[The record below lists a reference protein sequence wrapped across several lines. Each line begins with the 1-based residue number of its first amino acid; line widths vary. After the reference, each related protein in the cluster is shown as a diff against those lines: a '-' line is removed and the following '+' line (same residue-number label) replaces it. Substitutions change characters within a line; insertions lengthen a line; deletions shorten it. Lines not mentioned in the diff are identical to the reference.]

1 MSEQLSQSPEHKSEN
16 LDLSA
21 EIEKNLKRAEAEAEK
36 SVAAEK
42 ADSSELRNK
51 VEQQAVSGKEI
62 TVGEKQS
69 TTRAPEF
76 GAYAEMK
83 GQAYKMTLGRIR
95 QRLSAP
101 ERVMSKAMHNKVVD
115 TASEVLGKTA
125 ARPSGILGGG
135 IVALIGSSILLYMAK
150 KYGFEYNFFIF
161 FVLLATGFAIGLF
174 AELLIRFVAK
184 SKR

>member
-1 MSEQLSQSPEHKSEN
+1 MAEQLRHGPEQQSEN

-36 SVAAEK
+36 SSYEK
-42 ADSSELRNK
+42 ADANELKNK
-51 VEQQAVSGKEI
+51 VEQQAISGKEI
-62 TVGEKQS
+62 AIGEKES
-69 TTRAPEF
+69 TAPSQEF
-76 GAYAEMK
+76 SAYTEMK
-83 GQAYKMTLGRIR
+83 GQNYTKTLGRIR

-101 ERVMSKAMHNKVVD
+101 ERALSKAMHSKVVD
-115 TASEVLGKTA
+115 STSEVLGKTA

-135 IVALIGSSILLYMAK
+135 ISALLGSSVLLYMAK

-161 FVLLATGFAIGLF
+161 FVLLATGFALGVF
-174 AELLIRFVAK
+174 AELLIRLIAK